1 MAKKQTSKTNISL
14 ENLHE
19 GRIPP
24 QAIDIEAQVLGAA
37 LIEKEA
43 VPKIIEILNAD
54 MFYKSAHQKI
64 FAAISTL
71 FERNEPI
78 DLVTLSEELK
88 RRGHLDD
95 IGGPVYL
102 TDLTMKVSSA
112 ANVEYH
118 AHIVLEKALL
128 RNLIATST
136 EIAARAYNDN
146 EDVIDLL
153 DQAETRIFQ
162 ISEYR
167 IKRSA
172 TPIKKAVNSTLT
184 LLERIHGKYHGITG
198 VPTGFIDLDNLT
210 GGFQNSDLIIVA
222 GRPSQG
228 KTAFALSIARNAAL
242 HPVKPTPVAIFS
254 IEMSEQQL
262 VTRMIASEAKVNA
275 HQLRTGRLSEDKWQK
290 LTLTV
295 GRLSDAQIFIDD
307 SPSLSILELR
317 AKARRLKAEHDIG
330 LIIVDYLQLIHP
342 PKSLDSRERE
352 ISLISRSLKAL
363 AKEINIPVIALSQ
376 LNRALETRR
385 DEYKRPVLADLRE
398 SGAIEQDADVV
409 IFVHRP
415 ETYKISEIE
424 DSRGQKI
431 STERLA
437 EIIVGKQR
445 NGPIGTVYLTFQN
458 EYASFENRAPDYI
471 EQYIPS
477 STPSEDLPF

>member
-1 MAKKQTSKTNISL
+1 MAKKQKEKINF

-24 QAIDIEAQVLGAA
+24 QAVEVEAQVLGAA
-37 LIEKEA
+37 LIDREA
-43 VPKIIEILNAD
+43 VPKIIEILKED

-64 FAAISTL
+64 FYAICKI
-71 FERNEPI
+71 FERNEPVDI
-78 DLVTLSEELK
+78 VTLSDELK
-88 RRGHLDD
+88 RRGWLEEV
-95 IGGPVYL
+95 GGVVYL
-102 TDLTMKVSSA
+102 SELTMKVSSS

-128 RNLIATST
+128 RNLITTSA
-136 EIAARAYNDN
+136 EIASRAYSDN

-162 ISEYR
+162 ISEHR
-167 IKRSA
+167 MKRTA
-172 TPIKKAVNSTLT
+172 TPIKKAISATLE
-184 LLERIHGKYHGITG
+184 LLESVHGRHQGITG

-262 VTRMIASEAKVNA
+262 VTRLIAAEAKVNA
-275 HQLRTGRLSEDKWQK
+275 HDLRTGQLKESKWQQLTLKIGK
-290 LTLTV
+290 LTE
-295 GRLSDAQIFIDD
+295 APIFVDD
-307 SPSLSILELR
+307 SPSMSILEIR
-317 AKARRLKAEHDIG
+317 AKARRLKAEHNIG
-330 LIIVDYLQLIHP
+330 LIIIDYLQLIHP
-342 PKSLDSRERE
+342 PKSLESRERE

-376 LNRALETRR
+376 LNRAVETRK
-385 DEYKRPVLADLRE
+385 DDYKRPVLADLRE

-409 IFVHRP
+409 LFVHRP

-424 DSRGQKI
+424 DFRGNKI

-445 NGPIGTVYLTFQN
+445 NGPIGTVYLTFRN
-458 EYASFENRAPDYI
+458 EYATFENRAPDYI
-471 EQYIPS
+471 EQY
-477 STPSEDLPF
+477 TPTTPTEDLPF